1 MVPHGREDIS
11 SATKSPENAFERY
24 FPSSGG
30 QTQAM
35 PSAQNFYHHHPGIAY
50 SSGEPSGGKGAV
62 ISSIEGPPHRK
73 YQFSPPESSPATQ
86 ISPKVKEKSNT
97 RTHKKHGQPKKKYT
111 DWVGEYRFHEKP
123 RDMERLAQSN
133 TYTYNAADLRRAAA
147 LRESFPDSTG
157 NFSHVSPK
165 GAASYSSFSGA

>member
-1 MVPHGREDIS
+1 MSGEEGPVEIAQHALNSPIMHNFQEPHAPHQLNPHIMEEGIVPHGREDIS

-35 PSAQNFYHHHPGIAY
+35 PSAQNFYHHHHPGIAY

-73 YQFSPPESSPATQ
+73 YQFSPPESSPAT
-86 ISPKVKEKSNT
+86 
-97 RTHKKHGQPKKKYT
+97 
-111 DWVGEYRFHEKP
+111 
-123 RDMERLAQSN
+123 
-133 TYTYNAADLRRAAA
+133 
-147 LRESFPDSTG
+147 
-157 NFSHVSPK
+157 
-165 GAASYSSFSGA
+165 